1 MDEAAAI
8 FNAVGKL
15 GKAIIEAD
23 KRNRIRR
30 DIQSLRAKECGHCDY
45 WMKSTCRPEKELGQF
60 KSCSSYG
67 CKDFSRVDY
76 VHSLITERQAALKE
90 ARDQ

>member
-1 MDEAAAI
+1 MSDAAAI
-8 FNAVGKL
+8 FDAVGKL

-23 KRNRIRR
+23 KRNCIHR
-30 DIQSLRAKECGHCDY
+30 DIQSLKAKECGHCDY

-67 CKDFSRVDY
+67 CKDFSRNDAI
-76 VHSLITERQAALKE
+76 HDLIAKREAELKE
-90 ARDQ
+90 KK